1 MQLSDNTT
9 RNISLIKQKLR
20 NCLST
25 MNNASQI
32 DNERKFVE
40 YMGIRLRQRRIE
52 LGKTQTK
59 IADYLSV
66 TFQQVQKYEKG
77 LNALSLAKFI
87 IFCEATET
95 DLSYFLRPLDSLKK
109 NIYINRRK

>member
-1 MQLSDNTT
+1 
-9 RNISLIKQKLR
+9 
-20 NCLST
+20 
-25 MNNASQI
+25 MNNASQT

-77 LNALSLAKFI
+77 LNALSLAKLI